1 MADVFICIEL
11 RGEPAGSVYNTLS
24 EFMMDLGWKTRATG
38 DDGVEVPLPHA
49 VYHGST
55 GADLGKA
62 AAGFREEI
70 EAKVWSSGAT
80 VLLMREIAW
89 AQAGNP

>member
-1 MADVFICIEL
+1 MVEL
-11 RGEPAGSVYNTLS
+11 GG
-24 EFMMDLGWKTRATG
+24 KTTGTG
-38 DDGVEVPLPHA
+38 DAGVEIVRPHT

-70 EAKVWSSGAT
+70 EARVWPSGAT
-80 VLLMREIAW
+80 VLLMREVAW